1 MNGSDWKD
9 LEQAWQNLPGQAA
22 PAITELKRA
31 RRWQWWSKTYLI
43 GEIVMTVA
51 GFVTAGWIFTRGDTF
66 SIIMSGATI
75 IFVSAAACASW
86 WARSQPPVR
95 TEDSV
100 MQSIAAAIHRVERG
114 LRFARASLWTIC
126 AALAYVAMFATSVA
140 IIGSTSV
147 QSSAYPA
154 LALTLAWLCVYMA
167 GTLIYTSRRS
177 ADLER
182 LKAIEASLQS
192 DA

>member
-1 MNGSDWKD
+1 
-9 LEQAWQNLPGQAA
+9 
-22 PAITELKRA
+22 
-31 RRWQWWSKTYLI
+31 
-43 GEIVMTVA
+43 
-51 GFVTAGWIFTRGDTF
+51 
-66 SIIMSGATI
+66 
-75 IFVSAAACASW
+75 
-86 WARSQPPVR
+86 
-95 TEDSV
+95 